1 MAITRIGG
9 ANAITGTIPQGN
21 IANASLGAVTALPA
35 GVGGKIL
42 QAVTVAKTDTYGE
55 TVSGNTLS
63 TTIVTGLQPSITP
76 SSSSNTILITATL
89 SLGYSTTG
97 TGNSI
102 GFVLKRGS
110 TVIGKGDSS
119 GSRTSLS
126 TATSVYSSYQL
137 INESISFID
146 NPSTTSS
153 TTYGISLF
161 NGSGS
166 SRTCLLNRDDRND
179 DAAYAARGIST
190 LTLMEIA
197 G

>member
-1 MAITRIGG
+1 MALTKINNNTLS
-9 ANAITGTIPQGN
+9 AITG
-21 IANASLGAVTALPA
+21 LPA
-35 GVGGKIL
+35 GVGGKVL
-42 QAVTVAKTDTYGE
+42 QVVTVAKTDTYGE
-55 TVSGNTLS
+55 TVSANSLS

-89 SLGYSTTG
+89 SLGFSTTG
-97 TGNSI
+97 TGNSV

-119 GSRTSLS
+119 SSRTSLS
-126 TATSVYSSYQL
+126 TASSTYSSFQL
-137 INESISFID
+137 FNESMTFID
-146 NPSTTSS
+146 TPSTTSS

-161 NGSGS
+161 NGSGDS
-166 SRTCLLNRDDRND
+166 QTCLLNKDDRD
-179 DAAYAARGIST
+179 TDAAYATRGIST